1 MISFCSLACSC
12 PLRLYLSPTA
22 SLEDLQ
28 SMGGHF
34 QPGAEQSMRREKF
47 VRRERDTMTRLT
59 KLSRSIA
66 GKTAL
71 VTGAASGMGRATA
84 HLFADE
90 GAKVAVLDRNEE
102 GVNTVVREITE
113 AGGTAQGWVLD
124 LAQGEKIAS
133 TIVAIAEHFGGLDIL
148 INNAGINASGRIQ
161 SSRYED
167 VWERCFTIN
176 LAAHHRLIRAALPYL
191 SKSGAGR
198 IVNIASTEGVGGSAY
213 SSPYTA
219 AKHGVVGLTRALAV
233 ELGTQGVTVNCI
245 CPGAIHTGLTAAIP
259 DKAKETFAR
268 RRVPLKRYGEPE
280 EVAHATL
287 SLVLPAS
294 SYINGATLVVDG
306 GFTIQN
312 NGGPLNPS

>member
-1 MISFCSLACSC
+1 MRKGKFA
-12 PLRLYLSPTA
+12 
-22 SLEDLQ
+22 
-28 SMGGHF
+28 
-34 QPGAEQSMRREKF
+34 RREH
-47 VRRERDTMTRLT
+47 DTMTRLT

-66 GKTAL
+66 GKVAL

-84 HLFADE
+84 YLFADE
-90 GAKVAVLDRNEE
+90 GAKVAVLDRNGE
-102 GVNTVVREITE
+102 GVSTVVREITE
-113 AGGTAQGWVLD
+113 AGGTATGWTLD
-124 LAQGEKIAS
+124 LAQSEKIAP
-133 TIVAIAEHFGGLDIL
+133 TVVEIAEHFGGLDIL
-148 INNAGINASGRIQ
+148 INNAGIDASGRIQ
-161 SSRYED
+161 SSKYEE

-198 IVNIASTEGVGGSAY
+198 IVNIASTEGVGGSAF

-287 SLVLPAS
+287 SLVLPAA

-312 NGGPLNPS
+312 NGGALSPS